1 MKTLKKFIASI
12 NLKEVQPH
20 TYVSIVMVILVI
32 VNQCLTLMGK
42 PLIQFE
48 EATIT
53 FWVNTVLNLI
63 GILYPAWK
71 NQSFSNLAQYAD
83 TILYMLRDGKITV
96 DELQEFIAKY
106 EKEESK

>member
-1 MKTLKKFIASI
+1 MNTLKKFIASI

-32 VNQCLTLMGK
+32 VNQCLTLMGR

-48 EATIT
+48 ETTIT
-53 FWVNTVLNLI
+53 FCVNTILNLI

-71 NQSFSNLAQYAD
+71 NQSFSIIAQYAD
-83 TILYMLRDGKITV
+83 TILYMLRDGKITIE
-96 DELQEFIAKY
+96 ELEEFIQKY
-106 EKEESK
+106 EKEDTK